1 MNTPTDFRSLV
12 ELIIGLINIIIPAI
26 FAVVFVYFVWKIL
39 DVWVLRAG
47 EETAREEGKRYVIA
61 AVVAFVVMVSAW
73 GIVAM
78 LRNSI
83 FG

>member
-61 AVVAFVVMVSAW
+61 AVVAFVVMVSSW